1 MSWMSS
7 QLVVHL
13 GWTLI
18 HFLWEGVLLAGLLA
32 LALWLTAGRSSRL
45 RYGLACLALAGMAAA
60 PAVTWCWLGRLPMPA
75 REAPI
80 PAQVQVSGTPE
91 SGLLASTTP
100 IERPRSER
108 PAAWLPACAALWMAG
123 VMLLSLRLAGG
134 WAWLQWLRHRPE
146 TVPAEDGVQ
155 LRLLRLCQRM
165 GLASNIRLLLCERV
179 SGPTV
184 MGWLRPV
191 ILVPP
196 AALLGMPPDQM
207 ELVLAHEL
215 AHILRHD
222 FAINLIQSC
231 VEVLLFY
238 HPAVWWVSAK
248 IRQEREQCCDDLAVR
263 TTGDALDYAAALTRL
278 EALCRPPVPPRPV
291 ARALALAA
299 TGGSFVHRIRRLIS
313 PTAPIPLAPRAGLV
327 LVLMLVGVL
336 GLRARSA
343 SDQRPAIQPVAT
355 ELPPRFVSGQ
365 MPPPGTL
372 WLRRYDRSSGDG
384 SRRAGTIYLHVNTVP
399 FVDLMKALKQL
410 EQTPA
415 DPVMGYVDLEL
426 KTDPETCDPQGLWT
440 YLFLGAEPK
449 RAEYIIQARAAFP
462 TLRPEDK
469 KLDTI
474 ILQRPSRFTA
484 QLGVIPDGLN
494 VQVWAG
500 NVPAQSVL
508 RALQQLLAMQPEA
521 GIPQEVRVQVP
532 AGEPG
537 PRITLDLKDKNPSVL
552 WDELNTVIKAEKP

>member
-1 MSWMSS
+1 MSWIPSPLM
-7 QLVVHL
+7 LRL
-13 GWTLI
+13 GWTLV
-18 HFLWEGVLLAGLLA
+18 HFLWEGAVVAGLLA
-32 LALWLTAGRSSRL
+32 LALWLAAGRSPRL
-45 RYGLACLALAGMAAA
+45 RYGLACLALALMAATPMA
-60 PAVTWCWLGRLPMPA
+60 TWQWVGRVPTTA
-75 REAPI
+75 GTTPI
-80 PAQVQVSGTPE
+80 PAQWEAQGSLRTTGQASVTP
-91 SGLLASTTP
+91 P
-100 IERPRSER
+100 ERPHSES
-108 PAAWLPACAALWMAG
+108 PAAWLPVCVALWMAG
-123 VMLLSLRLAGG
+123 VVLLSLRLAGS
-134 WAWLQWLRHRPE
+134 WAWLQWLRRRPE
-146 TVPAEDGVQ
+146 TVAAEDAVQ

-165 GLASNIRLLLCERV
+165 RLASNIRLLLCDRV
-179 SGPTV
+179 PGPTV

-191 ILVPP
+191 ILIPP
-196 AALLGMPPDQM
+196 AAMLGMPPDQM

-278 EALCRPPVPPRPV
+278 EALCRPPVPPRPAV
-291 ARALALAA
+291 RALAQAA

-313 PTAPIPLAPRAGLV
+313 PMSPIPLAPRAGVV
-327 LVLMLVGVL
+327 LVLLLAGAL

-343 SDQRPAIQPVAT
+343 SDQSPAIQPVAT

-372 WLRRYDRSSGDG
+372 WLRRYDRDSGDG

-399 FVDLMKALKQL
+399 FADLMKALKQL
-410 EQTPA
+410 EQIPA
-415 DPVMGYVDLEL
+415 DPVTGCVDLEL
-426 KTDPETCDPQGLWT
+426 KADPKTRDPHGLWT

-449 RAEYIIQARAAFP
+449 RAEHIIQARAAFP

-469 KLDTI
+469 KLNTI

-508 RALQQLLAMQPEA
+508 RALQQLLAIQPEA

-532 AGEPG
+532 PG
-537 PRITLDLKDKNPSVL
+537 GPGTRITLDLKDKNPSVL